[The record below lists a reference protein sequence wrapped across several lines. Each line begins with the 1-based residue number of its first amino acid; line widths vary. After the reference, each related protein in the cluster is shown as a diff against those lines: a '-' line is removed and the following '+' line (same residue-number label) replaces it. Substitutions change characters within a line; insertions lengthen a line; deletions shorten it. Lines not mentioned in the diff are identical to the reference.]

1 MRHCQA
7 AGALAW
13 VASGV
18 AWGGGVWEPAG
29 PASGSAGPCWDSAA
43 AGFGPDGMG
52 CGCRS
57 SDAVVAAFP
66 GNRGWA
72 RLGAICLRAGFNTDH
87 GHPSWANAGWGDAAI
102 SNAQQAS
109 TILMPL
115 PPSVSHTADANAFF
129 HVRVIQGACPALRTL
144 AIRNLLSALLLGCLA
159 RGSGSSSVKLAA
171 VRRYA
176 RPGAVAGVGSITC
189 AEGTY
194 DRPSH
199 FATSGCRAGHTS
211 GLEHLAYVGRDR
223 AADDGGGSRQRGH
236 RVSLREGRSRYYA
249 RAGRGQTAYPN
260 LGFPIQTRKRGDLRP
275 STPPLTCP

>member
-1 MRHCQA
+1 
-7 AGALAW
+7 
-13 VASGV
+13 
-18 AWGGGVWEPAG
+18 
-29 PASGSAGPCWDSAA
+29 
-43 AGFGPDGMG
+43 MG

-223 AADDGGGSRQRGH
+223 AADDGGGSRSVAIGS
-236 RVSLREGRSRYYA
+236 VSAKAEVATMHALEEVRPPTQTSASQSRRASEGTS
-249 RAGRGQTAYPN
+249 
-260 LGFPIQTRKRGDLRP
+260 RP
-275 STPPLTCP
+275 STPPFDLSVAGELVVFL